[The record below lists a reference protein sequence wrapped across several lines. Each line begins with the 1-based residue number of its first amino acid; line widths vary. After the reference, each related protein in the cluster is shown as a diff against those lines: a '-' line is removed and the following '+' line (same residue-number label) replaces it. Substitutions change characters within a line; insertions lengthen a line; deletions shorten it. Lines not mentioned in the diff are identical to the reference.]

1 MRGWAYALAH
11 KEEIVDL
18 MRRKY
23 SAQKS
28 QKALLFE
35 AARTELLIEPHLT
48 AIGHQ
53 SIARWKAIAR
63 AYVDLGM
70 LGEAK
75 LPEGLIYA
83 SDDGSWRLQM
93 RDPILWAFP
102 AVAVAILL
110 SRILYRRIA
119 RSIGARD

>member
-1 MRGWAYALAH
+1 
-11 KEEIVDL
+11 
-18 MRRKY
+18 
-23 SAQKS
+23 
-28 QKALLFE
+28 
-35 AARTELLIEPHLT
+35 
-48 AIGHQ
+48 
-53 SIARWKAIAR
+53 
-63 AYVDLGM
+63 M